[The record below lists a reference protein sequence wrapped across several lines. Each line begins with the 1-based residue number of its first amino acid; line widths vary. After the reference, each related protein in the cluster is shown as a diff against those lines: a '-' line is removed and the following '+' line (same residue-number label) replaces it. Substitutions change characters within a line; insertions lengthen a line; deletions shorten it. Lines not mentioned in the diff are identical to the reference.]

1 MNNRGVLLVV
11 SGPSG
16 VGKGTIIKELFE
28 HNKNL
33 YFSVS
38 ATTRE
43 PRPGEENGI
52 HYLFKSREE
61 FESDIANGGM
71 LEYAVYSRNYYG
83 TPRSAVEEQL
93 AAGHDVVLDI
103 EIHGARN
110 VKRLMPEAVLV
121 YILPPDMAELRKR
134 LVGRKTESEDAIKL
148 RLEAA
153 YRELKEAPD
162 LYDFF
167 VVNDVVEQAAAKIE
181 NILEAKRCGKSAMEK
196 ALQQILEE
204 VNSLA

>member
-16 VGKGTIIKELFE
+16 VGKGTIIKKLFE
-28 HNKNL
+28 RNENL

-43 PRPGEENGI
+43 PRPGEENGV
-52 HYLFKSREE
+52 HYLFKSRKE
-61 FESDIANGGM
+61 FESDIASGGM

-134 LVGRKTESEDAIKL
+134 LVGRNTESEDAIKL